1 MSILHSTQEDII
13 FSMNTPDIQKSIY
26 ANKVAKGFNVTDIP
40 LEFVYLYGEVG
51 EAFDA
56 WRKKKDNLGEE
67 LADVAIYLLGMAEI
81 LGIDLEDEIAH
92 KMAKNSKRQYEHR
105 DGVSVRVSDE

>member
-1 MSILHSTQEDII
+1 MSILHSIYENII
-13 FSMNTPDIQKSIY
+13 SYMNTPDIQKAIY

-40 LEFVYLYGEVG
+40 MEFTYLYGEVG
-51 EAFDA
+51 EAFES

-81 LGIDLEDEIAH
+81 LGIDLENEILQ
-92 KMAKNSKRQYEHR
+92 KMEKNIKRVYEHH
-105 DGVSVRVSDE
+105 D

>member
-1 MSILHSTQEDII
+1 
-13 FSMNTPDIQKSIY
+13 MNTSDIQKAIY

-40 LEFVYLYGEVG
+40 MEFTYLYGEVG

-81 LGIDLEDEIAH
+81 LSVDLENEILQ
-92 KMAKNSKRQYEHR
+92 KMEKNTKRVYEHH
-105 DGVSVRVSDE
+105 DGVSVRVRGE